1 MSKKSGI
8 SRSIYGN
15 IISGLFLVLMGAF
28 VAFPL
33 YYNIINAFKPVSELF
48 LFPPRF
54 VVYHPTFEN
63 FINIVRVQAGSLV
76 PIERYIFNTV
86 FTSVISTGLYMLVAS
101 MAAYPLA
108 KKKFPGKSIIYYFI
122 VFAIMFSGEVTTLP
136 RYIMMAK
143 LGMLD
148 SFLAL
153 ILPTM
158 AGSFGVFLMMQFM
171 STVPDE
177 ILEAARIDGAG
188 EKYIFFRIVFPSVKP
203 ATLTL
208 LILTFITAWANSGS
222 TYIYSEELKMLPTI
236 VAQINSGGI
245 MRAGVAAATSVVLM
259 IPPIAV
265 FLMCQG
271 SVMETMAHSGI
282 KD

>member
-1 MSKKSGI
+1 MSKKVGT
-8 SRSIYGN
+8 SRSLYGN
-15 IISGLFLVLMGAF
+15 LISGFFLILMGLF

-33 YYNIINAFKPVSELF
+33 YYNVINAFKPVSELF

-63 FINIVRVQAGSLV
+63 FANIVRIQSSSLV

-86 FTSVISTGLYMLVAS
+86 FTSIVSTGLYMLIAS

-108 KKKFPGKSIIYYFI
+108 KKKFPGRNIIYYTV
-122 VFAIMFSGEVTTLP
+122 VFAIMFSGDVTNLP
-136 RYIMMAK
+136 RYIIMAK
-143 LGMLD
+143 MGILD
-148 SFLAL
+148 TVLAL

-158 AGSFGVFLMMQFM
+158 ADSFGVFLMMQFM

-188 EKYIFFRIVFPSVKP
+188 EKYIFFKIVFPSVRP

-208 LILTFITAWANSGS
+208 LILTFIKAWANNGG
-222 TYIYSEELKMLPTI
+222 TFIYSEELKMLPTM
-236 VAQINSGGI
+236 VSQINSGGI
-245 MRAGVAAATSVVLM
+245 MRAGISAATSVLLM
-259 IPPIAV
+259 IPPIVV
-265 FLMCQG
+265 FLLCQG

>member
-1 MSKKSGI
+1 MSKKVGT
-8 SRSIYGN
+8 SRSLYGN
-15 IISGLFLVLMGAF
+15 LISGFFLILMGVF

-33 YYNIINAFKPVSELF
+33 YYNVINAFKPVSELF

-54 VVYHPTFEN
+54 VVYHPTLEN
-63 FINIVRVQAGSLV
+63 FANIVRIQSSSLV

-86 FTSVISTGLYMLVAS
+86 FTSVVSTGLYMLVAS

-108 KKKFPGKSIIYYFI
+108 KKKFPGRNIIYYSV
-122 VFAIMFSGEVTTLP
+122 VFAIMFSGDVTNLP
-136 RYIMMAK
+136 RYIIMAK
-143 LGMLD
+143 MGILD
-148 SFLAL
+148 TFFAL
-153 ILPTM
+153 ILP
-158 AGSFGVFLMMQFM
+158 AVADSFGVFLMMQFM

-188 EKYIFFRIVFPSVKP
+188 EKYIFFKIVFPSVRP

-208 LILTFITAWANSGS
+208 LILTFIKAWANSGG
-222 TYIYSEELKMLPTI
+222 TFIYSEELKMLPTM
-236 VAQINSGGI
+236 VSQINSGGI
-245 MRAGVAAATSVVLM
+245 MRAGISAATSVLLM
-259 IPPIAV
+259 IPPIVV
-265 FLMCQG
+265 FLLCQG

>member
-1 MSKKSGI
+1 MSKKVGT
-8 SRSIYGN
+8 SRSLYGN
-15 IISGLFLVLMGAF
+15 LISGFFLILMGLF

-33 YYNIINAFKPVSELF
+33 YYNVINAFKPVSELF

-63 FINIVRVQAGSLV
+63 FANIVRIQSSSLV

-86 FTSVISTGLYMLVAS
+86 FTSIVSTGLYMLIAS

-108 KKKFPGKSIIYYFI
+108 KKKFPGRNIIYYTV
-122 VFAIMFSGEVTTLP
+122 VFAIMFSGDVTNLP
-136 RYIMMAK
+136 RYIIMAK
-143 LGMLD
+143 MGILD
-148 SFLAL
+148 TFLAL

-158 AGSFGVFLMMQFM
+158 ADSFGVFLMMQFM

-188 EKYIFFRIVFPSVKP
+188 EKYIFFKIVFPSVRP

-208 LILTFITAWANSGS
+208 LILTFIKAWANNGG
-222 TYIYSEELKMLPTI
+222 TFIYSEELKMLPTM
-236 VAQINSGGI
+236 VSQINSGGI
-245 MRAGVAAATSVVLM
+245 MRAGISAATSVLLM
-259 IPPIAV
+259 IPPIVV
-265 FLMCQG
+265 FLLCQG

>member
-15 IISGLFLVLMGAF
+15 LISGFFLILMGAF

-54 VVYHPTFEN
+54 VVYHPTIEN
-63 FINIVRVQAGSLV
+63 FLNIVRVQSSSLV
-76 PIERYIFNTV
+76 PIERYLFNTV
-86 FTSVISTGLYMLVAS
+86 FTSVVSTGLYMLVAS

-108 KKKFPGKSIIYYFI
+108 KKKFPGRNVIYYFI

-136 RYIMMAK
+136 RYIMMAR

-148 SFLAL
+148 TFFAL

-188 EKYIFFRIVFPSVKP
+188 EKYIFFKIVFPSVKP

-208 LILTFITAWANSGS
+208 LILTFIQAWANNGS
-222 TYIYSEELKMLPTI
+222 TFIYSEELKMLPTI

-245 MRAGVAAATSVVLM
+245 MRAGVAAATTVILM
-259 IPPIAV
+259 IPPIVV

>member
-1 MSKKSGI
+1 MSKKSGV
-8 SRSIYGN
+8 SRSLYGN
-15 IISGLFLVLMGAF
+15 LISGFFLILMGAF

-54 VVYHPTFEN
+54 VVYHPTLEN
-63 FINIVRVQAGSLV
+63 FANIVRVQASSLV
-76 PIERYIFNTV
+76 PIERYLFNTV
-86 FTSVISTGLYMLVAS
+86 FTSVVSTGLYMLVAS

-108 KKKFPGKSIIYYFI
+108 KKKFPGRNIIYYLI

-143 LGMLD
+143 MGMLD
-148 SFLAL
+148 TFFAL
-153 ILPTM
+153 ILPVM

-188 EKYIFFRIVFPSVKP
+188 EKYIFFKIVFPSVKP

-208 LILTFITAWANSGS
+208 LILTFIQAWANNGS
-222 TYIYSEELKMLPTI
+222 TFIYSEELKMLPTI

-245 MRAGVAAATSVVLM
+245 MRAGVAAATTVILM